1 MEAIFDAHFT
11 DRSPTGLIRLSDNGE
26 VAETY
31 FDVLG
36 TGIFVA
42 LPSLFVI
49 QGGESVIAGRNEY
62 RLNMHLHSNHLHTQ
76 KTLELMLESLR
87 N

>member
-31 FDVLG
+31 FDVLVRLYAQS
-36 TGIFVA
+36 TLSHLSTIRKAYFENHEMVMIMEDDVSPA
-42 LPSLFVI
+42 L
-49 QGGESVIAGRNEY
+49 
-62 RLNMHLHSNHLHTQ
+62 M
-76 KTLELMLESLR
+76 
-87 N
+87 